1 MSKKLHDEQWITDNQ
16 IIYKYIYY
24 ISSSPCFFLNAF
36 VYAGWFF
43 CHFEIPP
50 SPLYYYYNNNSCS
63 ILQFFFS
70 FSSILKYKR
79 SLYWQKKILN
89 THDEP
94 KIIYNSSPLLF
105 FPLSLSY
112 LLCPKEEKKIQNNIL
127 LYTKFIFFS
136 FQKISTTAHK
146 YTHYTDT
153 LVANLIL
160 SF

>member
-24 ISSSPCFFLNAF
+24 ISSSPCFFLKCICLCWVVFLPFRN
-36 VYAGWFF
+36 
-43 CHFEIPP
+43 
-50 SPLYYYYNNNSCS
+50 SSLPL
-63 ILQFFFS
+63 ILLLQQQFLLYITIFFS
-70 FSSILKYKR
+70 LFSSILKYKR

-127 LYTKFIFFS
+127 LYTKFIFFFPS
-136 FQKISTTAHK
+136 KKFPLQHTNIHITQ
-146 YTHYTDT
+146 TH
-153 LVANLIL
+153 L
-160 SF
+160 

>member
-1 MSKKLHDEQWITDNQ
+1 MFFFKMHLFMLGGFFAISK
-16 IIYKYIYY
+16 
-24 ISSSPCFFLNAF
+24 FLPPP
-36 VYAGWFF
+36 YTTTTTTT
-43 CHFEIPP
+43 IPA
-50 SPLYYYYNNNSCS
+50 LYYN
-63 ILQFFFS
+63 FFFS

>member
-1 MSKKLHDEQWITDNQ
+1 MFFFKCICLCWVVFLPFRNSSLPLILLLLQQQFLLYIT
-16 IIYKYIYY
+16 I
-24 ISSSPCFFLNAF
+24 
-36 VYAGWFF
+36 
-43 CHFEIPP
+43 
-50 SPLYYYYNNNSCS
+50 
-63 ILQFFFS
+63 FFS

>member
-1 MSKKLHDEQWITDNQ
+1 MFFFKMHLFMLGGFFAISK
-16 IIYKYIYY
+16 
-24 ISSSPCFFLNAF
+24 FLPPP
-36 VYAGWFF
+36 YTTTTTT
-43 CHFEIPP
+43 IPA
-50 SPLYYYYNNNSCS
+50 LYYN
-63 ILQFFFS
+63 FFS
-70 FSSILKYKR
+70 LFSSILKYKR

>member
-1 MSKKLHDEQWITDNQ
+1 M
-16 IIYKYIYY
+16 
-24 ISSSPCFFLNAF
+24 
-36 VYAGWFF
+36 
-43 CHFEIPP
+43 
-50 SPLYYYYNNNSCS
+50 
-63 ILQFFFS
+63 FFFKCICLCWVVFLPFRNS
-70 FSSILKYKR
+70 SLPLILLLQQQFLLYITIFFSLFSSILKYKR

-136 FQKISTTAHK
+136 FQKISTTTHK